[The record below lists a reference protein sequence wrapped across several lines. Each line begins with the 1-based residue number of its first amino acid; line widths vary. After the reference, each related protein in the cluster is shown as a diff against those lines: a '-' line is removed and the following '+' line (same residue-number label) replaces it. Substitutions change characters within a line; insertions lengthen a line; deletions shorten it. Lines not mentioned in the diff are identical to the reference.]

1 MYKANNSRLV
11 NGEIWIC
18 YIRNQN
24 ILKNIQ
30 RCFIANFHNFSIDII
45 HYKIFTYINSPLV
58 SIWTDNSILVVFVN
72 RPYMTCI
79 ATPGTSPALRAPG
92 VANCS
97 EAILSRG

>member
-45 HYKIFTYINSPLV
+45 HYKIFTYINSRITIIIIAMTTTRLSIKPKDIISV
-58 SIWTDNSILVVFVN
+58 SVTVITPINNVVIF
-72 RPYMTCI
+72 
-79 ATPGTSPALRAPG
+79 
-92 VANCS
+92 
-97 EAILSRG
+97 